1 MEKQLQDIF
10 QKSFS
15 GFESFKE
22 TVITP
27 VFGKIQPYKKSFQS
41 QLNEAEKNII
51 SDVICWGEME
61 LATDGDNIL
70 FFEVIL
76 QPKVNLSRNRVT
88 IQNYIRHELLPYS
101 AALIVFHYP
110 DNVGEWRLS
119 FVSKGNNAN
128 DSTSAKRYTYLL
140 GENQPSRTASIR
152 LAELA
157 TEIKTIKTITDAFSV
172 EALSDEFFKKYLELY
187 ADFVQYITGKRYV
200 KENGKIIEK
209 KISEPDIQLES
220 AFNGNEK
227 DVRDYVKK
235 MLGRLVFLQFL
246 QKKGW
251 MGVPMDKNWGEGNQQ
266 YLQDLFADSKL
277 KDDFLESVLEVLF
290 FDTLNYERVNHKA
303 DDILGLDIMIPY
315 LNGGLFEKDELD
327 KKIVV
332 FPAHLF
338 KNLLVFFG
346 EYNFTIDENDINDAE
361 VGVDPEMLGRIFEN
375 LLEDNK
381 DKGTFYTPKDIVS
394 YMCKESLITYLKL
407 KTDNSLHKAIDKL
420 ILKHQVDDCLK
431 IKKNAILINKLLRK
445 IKICDPAI
453 GSGAFPMGMLNE
465 IFNARRLLFEF
476 LGEEIPFSACKI
488 KKEIIQNN
496 IYGVDIEKGAVDIA
510 RLRFWLA
517 LVVDEEVPQPLPN
530 LDYKIMQGDS
540 LLESFE
546 GIDLSRLTNDTFPI
560 VEPQYDLFGN
570 IIDNQLSI
578 SYSNYD
584 DLKRLQDYI
593 NRYFNIENHE
603 KKNELKELIDNEI
616 HTQIELAIEKYELG
630 IQNKINNLG
639 ERADKSKKQVTE
651 LSKLEKELIELV
663 EKRNKLSQLQ
673 QTDLKPFF
681 LWKLYFKD
689 VFENGKFD
697 IVIGNPPYVRQ
708 EKLSNEYKTLL
719 TSTFPDVGNGTADLY
734 VYFFGLGLNILAENG
749 VLMFIT
755 LNKYLK
761 TQYGKELRNTL
772 AEKVDVDLIIDFFE
786 LKVFQAATDAAITK
800 IINCKNEN
808 PTRYYPIKTLDN
820 LDLFEI
826 TNGYYQTTIKDETE
840 WKFVEI
846 LEIEIL
852 NKLQQ
857 DTISLKEFT
866 NDKIFRGLTT
876 GLNDAFVLKNEDAYN
891 LLKSDSAEI
900 VRKYAKSTDIKQWHL
915 KDENRYFLATG
926 FSLDIESDYPTAFNY
941 LSRFKDDLVKR
952 CDQGEMWYNLR
963 ACAYYPYFDKPKI
976 IYIHT
981 AKDHQFYYDTEG
993 SYINNS
999 CYMIGSDSKFLFC
1012 FLNSKL
1018 FKWFKKI
1025 KFVAYGDGSDGGRC
1039 KLDYNKMVTVPIKK
1053 DLDETP
1059 FIELV
1064 EKIRSMK
1071 KEDTNAKTQ
1080 ELEDKIENLIFELY
1094 NLTPAEIALVK
1105 SEIIEE

>member
-1 MEKQLQDIF
+1 M
-10 QKSFS
+10 
-15 GFESFKE
+15 
-22 TVITP
+22 
-27 VFGKIQPYKKSFQS
+27 
-41 QLNEAEKNII
+41 
-51 SDVICWGEME
+51 
-61 LATDGDNIL
+61 GD
-70 FFEVIL
+70 
-76 QPKVNLSRNRVT
+76 S
-88 IQNYIRHELLPYS
+88 H
-101 AALIVFHYP
+101 
-110 DNVGEWRLS
+110 
-119 FVSKGNNAN
+119 
-128 DSTSAKRYTYLL
+128 
-140 GENQPSRTASIR
+140 PSRTASIR
-152 LAELA
+152 LANLA
-157 TEIKTIKTITDAFSV
+157 NEIKTIKTITDAFSV
-172 EALSDEFFKKYLELY
+172 EALSDEFFKKYLEIY
-187 ADFVQYITGKRYV
+187 ADFVQHITGKRYV

-209 KISEPDIQLES
+209 KISEPDIQLETS
-220 AFNGNEK
+220 FNGNEK

-251 MGVPMDKNWGEGNQQ
+251 MGVPMDKNWGEGNQH
-266 YLQDLFADSKL
+266 YLQDLFAKSEL
-277 KDDFLESVLEVLF
+277 KDDFLEGVLEVLF
-290 FDTLNYERVNHKA
+290 FDTLNYERDNQKVA
-303 DDILGLDIMIPY
+303 DILGLDIKIPY
-315 LNGGLFEKDELD
+315 LNGGLFEKDDLD
-327 KKIVV
+327 KKTVI
-332 FPAHLF
+332 FPANLF
-338 KNLLVFFG
+338 EKLLMFFS
-346 EYNFTIDENDINDAE
+346 EYNFTIDENDQNDAE

-407 KTDNSLHKAIDKL
+407 KTDLSLHKAIENL

-465 IFNARRLLFEF
+465 IFNARRLLYEF
-476 LGEEIPFSACKI
+476 LDEKISFSACKI

-570 IIDNQLSI
+570 IVENQLSI

-593 NRYFNIENHE
+593 KCYFSIENHE
-603 KKNELKELIDNEI
+603 KKNELKNLIDKEI

-630 IQNKINNLG
+630 IQNQFSNLG
-639 ERADKSKKQVTE
+639 ESTNRSRKQKSE
-651 LSKLEKELIELV
+651 FEKLQKELEGLV

-708 EKLSNEYKTLL
+708 EKLPNEYKTLL

-734 VYFFGLGLNILAENG
+734 VYFFGLGLNILAEDG

-800 IINCKNEN
+800 IINCKSDN
-808 PTRYYPIKTLDN
+808 PTRYFPIKTLEN
-820 LDLFEI
+820 LDLFEV
-826 TNGYYQTTIKDETE
+826 TQGYYQTTLKDEAE
-840 WKFVEI
+840 WKFI
-846 LEIEIL
+846 DNLEIEL
-852 NKLQQ
+852 LKKLQK
-857 DTISLKEFT
+857 DSFSLKEFT
-866 NDKIFRGLTT
+866 NDKIYSGIKT
-876 GLNDAFVLKNEDAYN
+876 GYNKAFVLTSQDAN
-891 LLKSDSAEI
+891 KLINSESNTI
-900 VRKYAKSTDIKQWHL
+900 VKKYAQSTDIKQWQL
-915 KDENRYFLATG
+915 IDENRYFLATG
-926 FSLDIESDYPTAFNY
+926 FSLDIEKEYPTTFTY
-941 LSRFKDDLVKR
+941 LSQFQDKLEARGDKGLT
-952 CDQGEMWYNLR
+952 CYNLR
-963 ACAYYPYFDKPKI
+963 PCAYYDEFDKPKI

-981 AKDHQFYYDTEG
+981 AKNHEFYLDTDG
-993 SYINNS
+993 CYINNS

-1018 FKWFKKI
+1018 FKWFKRI
-1025 KFVAYGDGSDGGRC
+1025 KFVAYGDSSEGGRC

-1053 DLDETP
+1053 DVDETP

-1064 EKIRSMK
+1064 EKIRTLK
-1071 KEDTNAKTQ
+1071 KEDINSKTQ
-1080 ELEDKIENLIFELY
+1080 QLEEDIENLIYDLY